1 MGFLVRFYKG
11 EIGASVLDW
20 ELNQPDENKA
30 AWRRKAPSGS
40 ATKLD
45 GDTILVGWGSN
56 PRTPNN
62 LLDRLTRTW
71 ENYKNMTNKPTF
83 RDFIQAVDNDCNIRL
98 GMSIHDLADFP
109 FMDYWDDDIID
120 LKEFDNAVSMCVE
133 DLLAECEMEE
143 LHFTQTL

>member
-1 MGFLVRFYKG
+1 
-11 EIGASVLDW
+11 
-20 ELNQPDENKA
+20 
-30 AWRRKAPSGS
+30 
-40 ATKLD
+40 
-45 GDTILVGWGSN
+45 
-56 PRTPNN
+56 
-62 LLDRLTRTW
+62 
-71 ENYKNMTNKPTF
+71 MTNKPTF

-133 DLLAECEMEE
+133 DLLAECEVEE